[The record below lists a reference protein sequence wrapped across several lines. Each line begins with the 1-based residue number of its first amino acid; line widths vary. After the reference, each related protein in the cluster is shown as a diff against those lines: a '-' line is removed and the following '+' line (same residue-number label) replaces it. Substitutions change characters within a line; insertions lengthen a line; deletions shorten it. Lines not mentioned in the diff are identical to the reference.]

1 MMLLWIIHKCHSIG
15 CPIYH
20 NSNFK
25 ILWYNPHIKDNQL
38 EVSILIW
45 IQSHNKK
52 WWLMLTIKLIRIKI
66 KWIFNFRYHNNHKPQ
81 HFLKTNKLRFNK
93 LNWEIKLNEEWGMFI
108 LGLICL
114 IAVVA
119 SLLNVESQL
128 WLFSNI
134 LAQQYIWS

>member
-66 KWIFNFRYHNNHKPQ
+66 KWIFNFRYLNNHK
-81 HFLKTNKLRFNK
+81 LKSHLLRTNKLKFNQLQLK
-93 LNWEIKLNEEWGMFI
+93 HYQLLI
-108 LGLICL
+108 LIVGLIWL
-114 IAVVA
+114 IAVVV
-119 SLLNVESQL
+119 SLLNVELQL

-134 LAQQYIWS
+134 LAQ